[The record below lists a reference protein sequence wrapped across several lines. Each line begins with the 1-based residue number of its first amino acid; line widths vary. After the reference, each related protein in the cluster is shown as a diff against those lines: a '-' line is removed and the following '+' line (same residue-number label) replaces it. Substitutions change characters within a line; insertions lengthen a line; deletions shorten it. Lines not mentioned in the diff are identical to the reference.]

1 MEGWTRPE
9 HLASTAWLADAVD
22 RAGVR
27 IVDARWRPDGSGRKL
42 HALGHI
48 PGAVYIDWRED
59 LIEAEGDDQLLLAG
73 PERVAELAA
82 RLGIGD
88 GTDVVVYDDSQS
100 LFASRV
106 WWSLR
111 AYGLASVRVLDGGFG
126 GWVDEGRSLAT
137 GASTTLSATFHPA
150 DPNGRRVLTADVRSM
165 LGSPAVTLLDAR
177 APAEFKGFEG
187 NTKRLGH
194 IPGAVN
200 VPVGATSTPGSQK
213 LRDAAALRDL
223 LHGANVTRGRRMVC
237 YDGSGVAASKLALI
251 LTLLGHD
258 DVAVYDGGWAEW
270 GNRLDLPVDR

>member
-42 HALGHI
+42 HAAGHI
-48 PGAVYIDWRED
+48 PGAVYVDWRED
-59 LIEAEGDDQLLLAG
+59 LIEDEADDQLLLAG
-73 PERVAELAA
+73 PDRVTALTA

-88 GTDVVVYDDSQS
+88 GTEVIVYDDSQS

-111 AYGLASVRVLDGGFG
+111 AYGLKSVRVLDGGFAA
-126 GWVDEGRSLAT
+126 WVDEGRPCPPGPRPPSRRLQRRR
-137 GASTTLSATFHPA
+137 S
-150 DPNGRRVLTADVRSM
+150 GRPTRRDV
-165 LGSPAVTLLDAR
+165 GCPLDAGLAVRDPPRRQGAGRVQGVRREYETPRPHPGRGQCPGRGHEHARQPEAARRGGPSRPPPLRQREPR
-177 APAEFKGFEG
+177 AADG
-187 NTKRLGH
+187 L
-194 IPGAVN
+194 
-200 VPVGATSTPGSQK
+200 
-213 LRDAAALRDL
+213 LRRI
-223 LHGANVTRGRRMVC
+223 
-237 YDGSGVAASKLALI
+237 GVAASKLALV